1 MSAPVP
7 EPLARFITSH
17 ISIHVAACP
26 EGGVATL
33 ARGLGCRIDA
43 AEPERVRVLLA
54 RPQALPLLDAVLAN
68 GRIAV
73 VLNEP
78 ESHRTVQ
85 LKGTDA
91 RIDASD
97 AADQSVLAPYRSA
110 MAQRLRIF
118 DTPEPFVHA
127 LLACPPDE
135 LVTLSFTPEAVFGQT
150 PGPRAGAPVSPDAP
164 LP

>member
-1 MSAPVP
+1 MPDPVP
-7 EPLARFITSH
+7 DLLARFITSH

-33 ARGLGCRIDA
+33 ARGLGCRIDPHA
-43 AEPERVRVLLA
+43 PERVRVLMA
-54 RPQALPLLDAVLAN
+54 RPQSRPVLDAVGAN

-85 LKGTDA
+85 LKGSDA
-91 RIDASD
+91 RIEASD
-97 AADQSVLAPYRSA
+97 TADHAVLAPYRHA
-110 MAQRLRIF
+110 MAQRLKVF
-118 DTPEPFVHA
+118 DTPEPLVHA
-127 LLACPPDE
+127 LLSCAPDE
-135 LVTLSFTPEAVFGQT
+135 LVTVSFTPAAVFGQT
-150 PGPRAGAPVSPDAP
+150 PGPRAGEPMAPDAP

>member
-1 MSAPVP
+1 MPNPVP
-7 EPLARFITSH
+7 EPLAGFITSH

-26 EGGVATL
+26 DGGVATL
-33 ARGLGCRIDA
+33 ARGLGCRIA
-43 AEPERVRVLLA
+43 PSEPTRVRVLLA
-54 RPQALPLLDAVLAN
+54 HPQALPVLEAIRAN

-85 LKGTDA
+85 LKGNDA
-91 RIDASD
+91 RIDDSD
-97 AADQSVLAPYRSA
+97 ADDHAALAPYRNA
-110 MAQRLRIF
+110 MAQRLKVF

-127 LLACPPDE
+127 ILSCAPDE
-135 LVTLSFTPEAVFGQT
+135 LVTISFTPEAVFGQT
-150 PGPRAGAPVSPDAP
+150 PGPRAGASMAPDAP